1 MSYVVASKVKELL
14 KGMDMM
20 TAGELSD
27 AASKFLE
34 DALKKA
40 AKRAQENGRKTV
52 RACDL

>member
-1 MSYVVASKVKELL
+1 MSFVVASKIKELL
-14 KGMDMM
+14 KGSDMM
-20 TAGELSD
+20 TAGDLPD
-27 AASKFLE
+27 ASSKFLE